1 MVRKLRNAKP
11 AFQEQLPLLEE
22 LAAELADELLLFV
35 FGSYAQNRA
44 TPLSDL
50 DLAYLPR
57 EELDRE
63 QALALDQALYR
74 RLSRLLKSDDFTLV
88 NLRQAPPTLAFTVL
102 TEGRRL
108 SPLGNGGWTAF
119 RERIFALYPESRRL
133 KQHALEA
140 FAHQLRRGGFP
151 MPVDRDKV
159 LEQLRRLDADLR
171 KLREKAQLPRD
182 AYLAD
187 SDAQD
192 VVERRLQTATECCLN
207 IGNHLIATLGLPVA
221 EDYASVF
228 TSLASGGII
237 PPDVAE
243 GMADMARFR
252 NLLVHLYWR
261 VNPAQVHQTLPQ
273 RIATLE
279 AFSQAIVR
287 FLGLDAEP
295 PVALLL
301 VAVGRDVI
309 SPYHC

>member
-1 MVRKLRNAKP
+1 MVRKLQQVSP
-11 AFQEQLPLLEE
+11 PFQEKLPLLEK

-50 DLAYLPR
+50 DLAYLPKGD
-57 EELDRE
+57 LDRE
-63 QALALDQALYR
+63 QALRLDRTLYR
-74 RLSRLLKSDDFTLV
+74 RLSHLLESDDFTLV
-88 NLRQAPPTLAFTVL
+88 NLLQAPPTLAFTVL
-102 TEGRRL
+102 TEGMML
-108 SPLGNGGWTAF
+108 SPPGDGGWTAF
-119 RERIFALYPESRRL
+119 HERVFALYPESRRL

-140 FAHQLRRGGFP
+140 FAHQLRRGGSP
-151 MPVDRDKV
+151 MPVDREKV

-171 KLREKAQLPRD
+171 KLREKAQLSRD

-187 SDAQD
+187 SDTQD

-207 IGNHLIATLGLPVA
+207 IGNHLIATLELPVA

-228 TSLASGGII
+228 TSLATGGII

-261 VNPAQVHQTLPQ
+261 VDPAQVHQSLPQ

-279 AFSQAIVR
+279 TFYQAIVR
-287 FLGLDAEP
+287 SLGLDTETP
-295 PVALLL
+295 
-301 VAVGRDVI
+301 
-309 SPYHC
+309 